1 MAFLSDFMMAS
12 AAFGAAI
19 YCFVLARRL
28 KALTRLDGGMG
39 GAIALLSAQVDDLTR
54 ALAQARAAA
63 GAQDDSLPQLVERA
77 EAAGRRLEL
86 LMATMHDLPPGTR
99 ARHPDTHS
107 DSGPKKEAA
116 TGEAFGAA
124 GASGGAP
131 SPRHASHHASASSRH
146 GDVRGIDDQV
156 HTGAEHTR
164 RGSGAIHSAPRARIV
179 RRRQPTEAV

>member
-63 GAQDDSLPQLVERA
+63 GAQNDSLPQLVERA

-86 LMATMHDLPPGTR
+86 LMATMHDLPDGTR
-99 ARHPDTHS
+99 ARYPDRQG
-107 DSGPKKEAA
+107 DPGPGNDAA
-116 TGEAFGAA
+116 PA

-131 SPRHASHHASASSRH
+131 SPRHASASSRH
-146 GDVRGIDDQV
+146 GDAHGIDDQV
-156 HTGAEHTR
+156 HTGAENTR